1 MKPVKNFKK
10 INGTKVDMTRIEP
23 GCELII
29 TNNNSSSVFWLT
41 EDGDFNTTKLNRN
54 YVYYCH
60 LHWDK
65 NTIEIRLVR
74 KGAGT
79 NGTTSITTTIGPKE
93 CASPARFAEAIGFT
107 LERMR
112 DTDLWEKYIEPKS

>member
-29 TNNNSSSVFWLT
+29 STNQPDFFWLA
-41 EDGDFNTTKLNRN
+41 EDGDYNTSKKNRN
-54 YVYYCH
+54 YVYYCE
-60 LHWDK
+60 LHWDT
-65 NTIEIRLVR
+65 NILEIRLVR

-79 NGTTSITTTIGPKE
+79 NGTTAITTTIGPKE

-112 DTDLWEKYIEPKS
+112 DTDLWQKYITPKS

>member
-29 TNNNSSSVFWLT
+29 STNSNKHFWLA
-41 EDGDFNTTKLNRN
+41 DDSDFNSTKPNRN
-54 YVYYCH
+54 YVYYCE
-60 LHWDK
+60 LHWDT
-65 NTIEIRLVR
+65 NILEIRLVR

-79 NGTTSITTTIGPKE
+79 NGTTAITTTIGPKE
-93 CASPARFAEAIGFT
+93 CASPTRFAEALGFT

-112 DTDLWEKYIEPKS
+112 DTPLWEKYIDSKS

>member
-29 TNNNSSSVFWLT
+29 STQHSNSFWLA
-41 EDGDFNTTKLNRN
+41 DDSDFNSTKKNRN
-54 YVYYCH
+54 YVYYCV
-60 LHWDK
+60 LHWDT
-65 NTIEIRLVR
+65 NILEIRLVR

-79 NGTTSITTTIGPKE
+79 NGTTAITTTIGPKE

-112 DTDLWEKYIEPKS
+112 DTPLWEKYIDSKS

>member
-10 INGTKVDMTRIEP
+10 IDGTKVDMTRIEP

-29 TNNNSSSVFWLT
+29 TTNNNSHFWLA
-41 EDGDFNTTKLNRN
+41 EDSDFNSTKKNRN
-54 YVYYCH
+54 YVYYCV
-60 LHWDK
+60 LHWDT
-65 NTIEIRLVR
+65 NILEIRLVR

-79 NGTTSITTTIGPKE
+79 NGTTAITTTIGPKE

-112 DTDLWEKYIEPKS
+112 DTDLWQKYITPKL

>member
-29 TNNNSSSVFWLT
+29 STNSNKHFWLA
-41 EDGDFNTTKLNRN
+41 EDGDFNSTKPNRN

-60 LHWDK
+60 LDWDT
-65 NTIEIRLVR
+65 NILEIRLVR

-79 NGTTSITTTIGPKE
+79 NGTTAITTTIGPKE
-93 CASPARFAEAIGFT
+93 CASPARFAESLGFT

-112 DTDLWEKYIEPKS
+112 DTPLWEKYIDSKS

>member
-29 TNNNSSSVFWLT
+29 STNQTDFFWLA
-41 EDGDFNTTKLNRN
+41 EDGDYNSSKKNRN
-54 YVYYCH
+54 YVYYCE
-60 LHWDK
+60 LHWDT
-65 NTIEIRLVR
+65 NILERRLVR

-79 NGTTSITTTIGPKE
+79 NGTTAITTTIGPKE
-93 CASPARFAEAIGFT
+93 CASPARFAESLGFT
-107 LERMR
+107 LERMM
-112 DTDLWEKYIEPKS
+112 DTDLWQKYITPTN

>member
-29 TNNNSSSVFWLT
+29 STNQTDYFWLA
-41 EDGDFNTTKLNRN
+41 EDGDYNSSKKNRN
-54 YVYYCH
+54 YVYYCE

-79 NGTTSITTTIGPKE
+79 TGTTSITTTIGPKE
-93 CASPARFAEAIGFT
+93 CASPARFAEAIAFT
-107 LERMR
+107 LERMK

>member
-1 MKPVKNFKK
+1 MKPVKNFRK

-29 TNNNSSSVFWLT
+29 STQHSDLFWLA
-41 EDGDFNTTKLNRN
+41 EDGDYNSSKKNRN
-54 YVYYCH
+54 YVYYCE
-60 LHWDK
+60 LHWDT
-65 NTIEIRLVR
+65 NILEIRLVR

-79 NGTTSITTTIGPKE
+79 NGTTAITTTIGPKE
-93 CASPARFAEAIGFT
+93 CASPVRFAESLGFT

-112 DTDLWEKYIEPKS
+112 DTPLWEKYIESKS

>member
-29 TNNNSSSVFWLT
+29 ATNSSDMFWLA
-41 EDGDFNTTKLNRN
+41 EDSDFNTSKLNRN
-54 YVYYCH
+54 YVYYCE
-60 LHWDK
+60 LHWAT
-65 NTIEIRLVR
+65 NTLEIRLVR
-74 KGAGT
+74 KGAGK

-93 CASPARFAEAIGFT
+93 CSSPERFAEAIAFT
-107 LERMR
+107 LERMK
-112 DTDLWEKYIEPKS
+112 DTDLWQKYITPKS